1 MAASPRHLRLARP
14 LLALAAASALLAGC
28 GSGVGGISGGGKVV
42 GRTVTVYS
50 ILPDPAGAARDEI
63 DGEKLALA
71 DAGGRAGGYA
81 VNFSSLDAG
90 DGSDGDAAEA
100 SRRAISDPQIIA
112 VLANATPVTV
122 PLFNAAGILQVAP
135 GGDAALASD
144 PRSLPSGRPTVA
156 PLPASGPLPAGF
168 AGPFRTTFARAPTAA
183 AQQGYRAMSG
193 VLQAVAGAGAHG
205 NDRQQV
211 IDRYFAGTKP

>member
-1 MAASPRHLRLARP
+1 MAAPARNLRLAA
-14 LLALAAASALLAGC
+14 ALAALLGLAGC
-28 GSGVGGISGGGKVV
+28 GSSVGGIVGGGKVV

-50 ILPDPAGAARDEI
+50 IMRDPAGAARDEI

-71 DAGGRAGGYA
+71 DFGGHAGGYS

-90 DGSDGDAAEA
+90 DGSEGDAAEA

-112 VLANATPVTV
+112 VVTDATPVTV

-135 GGDAALASD
+135 AGDAALAKD
-144 PRSLPSGRPTVA
+144 PNSLPSARPTVA
-156 PLPASGPLPAGF
+156 ILTPSGALPGSFASH
-168 AGPFRTTFARAPTAA
+168 FRTTFGRAPTAS
-183 AQQGYRAMSG
+183 AQQGYRAMQG
-193 VLQAVAGAGAHG
+193 VLQAVDRAGARG

-211 IDRYFAGTKP
+211 INQYLGL